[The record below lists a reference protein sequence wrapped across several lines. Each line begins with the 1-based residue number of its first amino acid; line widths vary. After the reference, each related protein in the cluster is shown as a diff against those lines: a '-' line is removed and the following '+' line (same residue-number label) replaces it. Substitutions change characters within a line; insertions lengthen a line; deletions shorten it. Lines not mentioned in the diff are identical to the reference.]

1 MTMTFRPIKA
11 GSTDVSVI
19 IRIVDSTDG
28 TPETGVVYNTSGIDI
43 QYRRDGATSTAITEA
58 TLADAAAAHSDGGFV
73 HIGNGY
79 YRVDLPDAAVATG
92 ANGVLVH
99 GTVTGMIV
107 IGTYVPLVKV
117 DMGATV
123 TSMPELG
130 ILHIGTLQSATATTA
145 VIAAAASFSDDFLNG
160 AVIAIVS
167 GTGAGQSRLI
177 NDYAG
182 ASDTCTVDTWT
193 TNPDNTSG
201 YIIIAAPPAST
212 SSPVPATVSSLGTDV
227 ITAASIASDAGTEL
241 ASAVWGSATRTLTAG
256 TNIALAKGTG
266 VTGLNDLDAAG
277 VRSAVGLSSANL
289 ETLLTAIDNFLDTE
303 VAAILALLDDP
314 RGEPGQGAPPVNPDL
329 ATKIDYLYK
338 AWRNR
343 STQTATTYSLY
354 ADDGTTVDQKATV
367 SDDGTTYVKGEIATG
382 P

>member
-43 QYRRDGATSTAITEA
+43 QYRRDGATSTSITEA
-58 TLADAAAAHSDGGFV
+58 TLADASAAHSDGGFV

-92 ANGVLVH
+92 VNGVLVH

-123 TSMPELG
+123 TSLPELG

-212 SSPVPATVSSLGTDV
+212 SSPVPVTVSSLGTDV
-227 ITAASIASDAGTEL
+227 ITAASIASDAVTEFS
-241 ASAVWGSATRTLTAG
+241 AAVWGAPTRTLTAN
-256 TNIALAKGTG
+256 TNLSIMT
-266 VTGLNDLDAAG
+266 AADT
-277 VRSAVGLSSANL
+277 RTAVGLASANM
-289 ETLLTAIDNFLDTE
+289 DTQF
-303 VAAILALLDDP
+303 AAILAMLDDP
-314 RGEPGQGAPPVNPDL
+314 RTEPGQGNPPVNPDL

-354 ADDGTTVDQKATV
+354 ADNGTTVDQKATV
-367 SDDGTTYVKGEIATG
+367 SDNGTTYDRGEVATG